1 MAASSIFGNVQNKT
15 FKLRRSCTP
24 HSALET
30 FTSYSVIVTASEDVK
45 EKFKLFVE
53 KLIDKHFT
61 KKDEVFSFIPQTL
74 TLDWYEKESM

>member
-1 MAASSIFGNVQNKT
+1 M
-15 FKLRRSCTP
+15 
-24 HSALET
+24 
-30 FTSYSVIVTASEDVK
+30 SYSVIVTASEDVK